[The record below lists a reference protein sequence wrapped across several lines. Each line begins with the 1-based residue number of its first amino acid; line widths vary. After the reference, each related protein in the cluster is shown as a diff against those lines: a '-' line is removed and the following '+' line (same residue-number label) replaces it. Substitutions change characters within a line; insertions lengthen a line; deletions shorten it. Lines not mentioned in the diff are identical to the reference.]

1 MGSAVIRSLS
11 LLFTRSG
18 ASAHSWTEVERSAVE
33 PPALASETVAKLA
46 LEAIYDEHL
55 DFVWRSLHR
64 LGVPPGALDDAAQDV
79 FLVVHRKIAD
89 FERRS
94 SLRTWLFG
102 IAVHV
107 AREHAR
113 RARKHGPP
121 VEVPP
126 ELPDENALDP
136 LEQTERREQRDLLY
150 ALLAELDDDKRAVF
164 ILAEIEGVSVVD
176 IAEGLGINANTVASR
191 VRIARQKFESALRR
205 FRAREAFT
213 KGAR

>member
-11 LLFTRSG
+11 LLFTRNG
-18 ASAHSWTEVERSAVE
+18 ASAHSWTKVERIAVE
-33 PPALASETVAKLA
+33 PPALASEAGAKLT
-46 LEAIYDEHL
+46 LEAVYDEHL
-55 DFVWRSLHR
+55 DFAWRSLRR
-64 LGVPPGALDDAAQDV
+64 LGVPPAALDDAVQDV

-113 RARKHGPP
+113 RARKHGPAL
-121 VEVPP
+121 EVPP
-126 ELPDENALDP
+126 DLPDENALDP
-136 LEQTERREQRDLLY
+136 HEQAERLEQRDRLY
-150 ALLAELDDDKRAVF
+150 ALLAELDEDKRAVF
-164 ILAEIEGVSVVD
+164 ILAEIEGMSIAD
-176 IAEGLGINANTVASR
+176 IAEGLGVNANTVASR
-191 VRIARQKFESALRR
+191 VRIARQRFDAALRR

>member
-1 MGSAVIRSLS
+1 MIRALS
-11 LLFTRSG
+11 LLFTRNG
-18 ASAHSWTEVERSAVE
+18 ASAHSWKRVERIAVE
-33 PPALASETVAKLA
+33 PPALASQPAAKLE

-64 LGVPPGALDDAAQDV
+64 LGVPPVALDDAAQEV

-89 FERRS
+89 FEGRS

-102 IAVHV
+102 IAMHV
-107 AREHAR
+107 ARDQAR

-121 VEVPP
+121 LEVPP

-136 LEQTERREQRDLLY
+136 LEQAERREQRDLLY
-150 ALLAELDDDKRAVF
+150 ALLAELDEDKRVVF
-164 ILAEIEGVSVVD
+164 ILAEIEGMSAVE
-176 IAEGLGINANTVASR
+176 IAEGLGVNPNTVASR
-191 VRIARQKFESALRR
+191 VRIARQKFEAALRR

-213 KGAR
+213 QGDR

>member
-1 MGSAVIRSLS
+1 MIRSLS
-11 LLFTRSG
+11 LLFTRKEAG
-18 ASAHSWTEVERSAVE
+18 AHSWTEVERIAVE
-33 PPALASETVAKLA
+33 PPALASQPATDLA

-64 LGVPPGALDDAAQDV
+64 LGVPPGALDDAVQDV

-102 IAVHV
+102 IAIHV
-107 AREHAR
+107 ARDHVR

-121 VEVPP
+121 LEVPP
-126 ELPDENALDP
+126 DLPDENALDP
-136 LEQTERREQRDLLY
+136 LEQAERREQRDLLY
-150 ALLAELDDDKRAVF
+150 ALLAELDEDKRAVF
-164 ILAEIEGVSVVD
+164 ILAEIEGMTTVD
-176 IAEGLGINANTVASR
+176 IAEGLGVNANTVASR
-191 VRIARQKFESALRR
+191 VRIARQKFEAALRR
-205 FRAREAFT
+205 FRAREAFA